1 MVGRPGQ
8 GRRHVAGRRLHAGQ
22 RRGRG
27 GRAVSTPTWY
37 DVLGVSPD
45 AGGEEVRAAWRAAI
59 ADLDPTE
66 RRFALLNE
74 AAQVLLDPEQRAAYD
89 AELGVA
95 EPEPQPDREPEAEA
109 EPSSAD
115 GQRRA
120 VPGWVL
126 AGLAV
131 AVLLVAGAAGVVYA
145 TVPSDRAVA
154 DATSQARSAAER
166 AVVPILSYDSAHL
179 DDSKAA
185 AEAYLTGSYR
195 KEYDK
200 LFDGVIA
207 TNAPSTGTTVQAELV
222 RSGVARADAD
232 RVQVFLLVDQT
243 RTNKAEK
250 RPVVFQNWV
259 TVTMERVG
267 DDWLVSGMDT

>member
-1 MVGRPGQ
+1 MS
-8 GRRHVAGRRLHAGQ
+8 A
-22 RRGRG
+22 
-27 GRAVSTPTWY
+27 PTWY
-37 DVLGVSPD
+37 DVLGVAPD
-45 AGGEEVRAAWRAAI
+45 ATTEQVRAAWRAAI

-74 AAQVLLDPEQRAAYD
+74 AAQVLLDPAQRAAYD
-89 AELGVA
+89 AEIGVSS
-95 EPEPQPDREPEAEA
+95 PEPVAQPVPEPV
-109 EPSSAD
+109 SAPVPAPA
-115 GQRRA
+115 GARRA

-131 AVLLVAGAAGVVYA
+131 VVLLVAGAAGVVAA
-145 TVPSDRAVA
+145 TVPSDRSVE

-166 AVVPILSYDSAHL
+166 AIVPILSYDSARL
-179 DDSKAA
+179 EESRSAA
-185 AEAYLTGSYR
+185 QAYLTGDYR

-207 TNAPSTGTTVQAELV
+207 TNAPSTGTTVEAELV
-222 RSGVARADAD
+222 RSGVTRADAD

-243 RTNKAEK
+243 RTNKAER
-250 RPVVFQNWV
+250 RPVVFKNWV

>member
-1 MVGRPGQ
+1 M
-8 GRRHVAGRRLHAGQ
+8 
-22 RRGRG
+22 
-27 GRAVSTPTWY
+27 STPTWY
-37 DVLGVSPD
+37 DVLDVAPD
-45 AGGEEVRAAWRAAI
+45 ASTDQVRAAWRAAI
-59 ADLDPTE
+59 ADLDPNE
-66 RRFALLNE
+66 RRFGLLNE

-89 AELGVA
+89 AEIGVARPDPQPDLQPDPQPAPQPEPELQA
-95 EPEPQPDREPEAEA
+95 EPEPA
-109 EPSSAD
+109 SS
-115 GQRRA
+115 GGPRRA
-120 VPGWVL
+120 VPGWVV

-145 TVPSDRAVA
+145 TVPSDRSVE
-154 DATSQARSAAER
+154 DATSEARSAAER
-166 AVVPILSYDSAHL
+166 AIVPILSYDSADL
-179 DDSKAA
+179 AASKSA
-185 AEAYLTGSYR
+185 AEAHLTGSYR

-207 TNAPSTGTTVQAELV
+207 TNAPSTGTTVEAELV

-250 RPVVFQNWV
+250 DPVVFQNWV

-267 DDWLVSGMDT
+267 DDWLVSAMDT

>member
-1 MVGRPGQ
+1 M
-8 GRRHVAGRRLHAGQ
+8 
-22 RRGRG
+22 
-27 GRAVSTPTWY
+27 STPTWY
-37 DVLGVSPD
+37 DVLDVPPD
-45 AGGEEVRAAWRAAI
+45 ASTEEVRSAWRAGI

-89 AELGVA
+89 AEIGLD
-95 EPEPQPDREPEAEA
+95 QPAPAPEPEAGAAPGTATEQVVEPEA
-109 EPSSAD
+109 SAAAPAPVA
-115 GQRRA
+115 RRA

-126 AGLAV
+126 AGLAAV
-131 AVLLVAGAAGVVYA
+131 VLLVAGAAGVVYA
-145 TVPSDRAVA
+145 TVPSDRSVE
-154 DATSQARSAAER
+154 DATSEARAAAER
-166 AVVPILSYDSAHL
+166 AIVPILSYDAAAL

-195 KEYDK
+195 EEYDK

-243 RTNKAEK
+243 RTNKADEK
-250 RPVVFQNWV
+250 PVVFQNWV